1 MVYWLSVSVKERSVT
16 YYQSPFPLA
25 HAVSLVA
32 LEGNVTRLGRYANYL
47 RVIIPHTDVSLTEM
61 VAKAMGQLALCEG
74 TYTAEYVEFEIKR
87 ALEWLSGNEH
97 KKLAAVLIL
106 RELATHTPTLFYMQF
121 PQFFENVFVAVR
133 DPRVSTYVHTT

>member
-1 MVYWLSVSVKERSVT
+1 M
-16 YYQSPFPLA
+16 
-25 HAVSLVA
+25 SLVA

-47 RVIIPHTDVSLTEM
+47 RVIIPHNDVSLTEM

-87 ALEWLSGNEH
+87 ALEWLAGNEN
-97 KKLAAVLIL
+97 KKLAAVMIL

-133 DPRVSTYVHTT
+133 DPRVSVKCHYTQLLHCLVSSHAA

>member
-1 MVYWLSVSVKERSVT
+1 M
-16 YYQSPFPLA
+16 
-25 HAVSLVA
+25 SLVA

-47 RVIIPHTDVSLTEM
+47 RVIIPHNDVSLTEM

-87 ALEWLSGNEH
+87 ALEWLAGNEN
-97 KKLAAVLIL
+97 KKLAAVMIL

-133 DPRVSTYVHTT
+133 DPKVSACHFTQ